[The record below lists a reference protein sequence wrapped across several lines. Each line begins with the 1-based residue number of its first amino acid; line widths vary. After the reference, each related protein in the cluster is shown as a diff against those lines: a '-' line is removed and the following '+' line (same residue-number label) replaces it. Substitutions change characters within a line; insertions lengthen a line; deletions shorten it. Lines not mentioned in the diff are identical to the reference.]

1 MFRLIERLPFCAKG
15 AAARARACVCVRERL
30 NRKRELRDSSTMSA
44 QVSETHTRGRAHV
57 LLHFYAHTVSV
68 PSDADVV
75 EAGLAAGSCCR
86 GGDRG
91 GWDGEKPLSRGPQQA
106 D

>member
-1 MFRLIERLPFCAKG
+1 M
-15 AAARARACVCVRERL
+15 CVCVRERL
-30 NRKRELRDSSTMSA
+30 NRKWELRDSSTMSV

-75 EAGLAAGSCCR
+75 EAGLAKGSCCR
-86 GGDRG
+86 GEMG
-91 GWDGEKPLSRGPQQA
+91 GMGRREAVVEGPTA
-106 D
+106 G